1 MKRTL
6 CILLLMASC
15 AYGRVGRLNTLST
28 IEGSTVVNQTITNLT
43 STTVNVTTVYATTIE
58 ATTIQEVTN
67 VYTTNIRASGKAT
80 IYVNNPPL
88 YFDQVTASETD
99 WWLAVNGDGEGDND
113 DWFEGGTGTTAMTNT
128 RWRFSPTGIFSHT
141 AAANPAPT
149 ASGEEQWDSDD
160 FWMVRTDG
168 TTDFATAQKMKMFSM
183 TIYDPD
189 TLYAVDAEVPIF
201 PVEAE
206 VFPGGIQLVDV
217 GIKTDASS
225 TYSVVFRSKTA
236 PNDGSPAAIETV
248 ATSTSLEAEDDGT
261 ITNAAIAAG
270 SIVYITIPSTDIDY
284 LQVWGTYYVKTND

>member
-1 MKRTL
+1 MKRIIAIVL
-6 CILLLMASC
+6 CLASC
-15 AYGRVGRLNTLST
+15 AYGRVGRLNTLGT

-43 STTVNVTTVYATTIE
+43 STTVNTTTVYATTIE

-189 TLYAVDAEVPIF
+189 TLYAVDPNVPIF

-206 VFPGGIQLVDV
+206 VFPGGITLVDV
-217 GIKTDASS
+217 GIKTDVSS
-225 TYSVVFRSKTA
+225 TYSVQFIDMNT
-236 PNDGSPAAIETV
+236 PNDASPNAIETV
-248 ATSTSLEAEDDGT
+248 ATSTSLEAEDNGSLT
-261 ITNAAIAAG
+261 TSAIVAG
-270 SIVYITIPSTDIDY
+270 DIVYIILPATDIAY
-284 LQVWGTYYVKTND
+284 LQVWGTYYVNTND